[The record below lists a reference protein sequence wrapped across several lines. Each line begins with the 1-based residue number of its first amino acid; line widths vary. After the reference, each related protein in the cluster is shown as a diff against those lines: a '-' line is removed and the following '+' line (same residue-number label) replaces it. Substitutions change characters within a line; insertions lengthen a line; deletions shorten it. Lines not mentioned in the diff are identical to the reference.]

1 MVTKYKLHKCIL
13 IGVIIYL
20 VVAAAFGDDL
30 STTVKGLNL
39 DVMTISVKHNN
50 LSNIEDPRIPLLE
63 INDLLQIRSI
73 RPWFVT
79 VEDVDP
85 ATRGHFTEWNGTSY
99 CSRKLKYPL
108 NVSASSDVTLPD
120 GGIIH
125 TGTDTTASGDI
136 FNVIFRQRTSWDD
149 EPLQEGSVYRIMVTF
164 KVNPVI

>member
-1 MVTKYKLHKCIL
+1 MSA
-13 IGVIIYL
+13 IIYFAI
-20 VVAAAFGDDL
+20 AAALGDDL
-30 STTVKGLNL
+30 IPTVKELKL

-50 LSNIEDPRIPLLE
+50 LNNIEDPRIPLLE

-85 ATRGHFTEWNGTSY
+85 TTRGHFTEWNGTSY
-99 CSRKLKYPL
+99 CSRRLLYPL
-108 NVSASSDVTLPD
+108 NVSASREVTLPY

-125 TGTDTTASGDI
+125 TGTDTNATGNN
-136 FNVIFRQRTSWDD
+136 FNVTFRQRTSWDD
-149 EPLQEGSVYRIMVTF
+149 EPLQEGSAYRIMVTF

>member
-1 MVTKYKLHKCIL
+1 VITKYPLHKCL
-13 IGVIIYL
+13 LMGAMIYL
-20 VVAAAFGDDL
+20 VVAAAFGEDL
-30 STTVKGLNL
+30 STTVKELNL

-50 LSNIEDPRIPLLE
+50 LSNIEDPRISLLE

-73 RPWFVT
+73 GPWFVT

-99 CSRKLKYPL
+99 CSRRLLYPL
-108 NVSASSDVTLPD
+108 NVSASREVTLPE

-125 TGTDTTASGDI
+125 TGTDTNTTSKD
-136 FNVIFRQRTSWDD
+136 FNVTFRQRTSWDD
-149 EPLQEGSVYRIMVTF
+149 EPLQEGSGYRIMVTF

>member
-1 MVTKYKLHKCIL
+1 MSA
-13 IGVIIYL
+13 IIYFA
-20 VVAAAFGDDL
+20 VAAGLGDDL
-30 STTVKGLNL
+30 STAVKELKL

-50 LSNIEDPRIPLLE
+50 LNNIEDPRIPLLE

-85 ATRGHFTEWNGTSY
+85 ATRGYFTEWNGTSY
-99 CSRKLKYPL
+99 CSRRLLYPL
-108 NVSASSDVTLPD
+108 NVSASREVTLPY

-125 TGTDTTASGDI
+125 TGTDTNATGNN
-136 FNVIFRQRTSWDD
+136 FNVTFRQRTSWDD
-149 EPLQEGSVYRIMVTF
+149 EPLQEGSMYRIMVTF

>member
-1 MVTKYKLHKCIL
+1 MVDIYTLHKCLL
-13 IGVIIYL
+13 IGAIIYL
-20 VVAAAFGDDL
+20 AVAAAFGENL
-30 STTVKGLNL
+30 STTVKELNL
-39 DVMTISVKHNN
+39 NVMTISVKHNN
-50 LSNIEDPRIPLLE
+50 LSNIEDPRTPLLE
-63 INDLLQIRSI
+63 INDLLQIRSTG
-73 RPWFVT
+73 PWFVT

-108 NVSASSDVTLPD
+108 NVSASREVTLPE

-125 TGTDTTASGDI
+125 TGTDTNTTSKD
-136 FNVIFRQRTSWDD
+136 FNVTFRQRTSWDD